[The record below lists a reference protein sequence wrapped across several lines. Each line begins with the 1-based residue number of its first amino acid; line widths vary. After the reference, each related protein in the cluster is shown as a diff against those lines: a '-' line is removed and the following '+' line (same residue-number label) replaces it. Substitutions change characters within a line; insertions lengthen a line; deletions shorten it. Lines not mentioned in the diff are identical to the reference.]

1 MNTMTATPTR
11 EVYSRPLNNEQMA
24 NLLTAQ
30 DRCDRCQG
38 QAYFIA
44 FKESMTLMFCR
55 HHFLKAD
62 EALDAQGFSVI
73 DQSFLLTDNVNPL
86 KNTKDY

>member
-11 EVYSRPLNNEQMA
+11 EVYSHPLNNEQMA

-30 DRCDRCQG
+30 DRCDRCGG

-44 FKESMTLMFCR
+44 FKDNVSLMFCR

-62 EALDAQGFSVI
+62 DALGARGFSVI
-73 DQSFLLTDNVNPL
+73 DQSFLLDGLRPVQSMC
-86 KNTKDY
+86 